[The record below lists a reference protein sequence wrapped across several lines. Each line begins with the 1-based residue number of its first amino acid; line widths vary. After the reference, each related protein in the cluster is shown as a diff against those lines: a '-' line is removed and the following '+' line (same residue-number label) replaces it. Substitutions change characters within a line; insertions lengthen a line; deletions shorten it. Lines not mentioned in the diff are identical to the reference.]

1 MLWKPQFTLPVEE
14 NLDELLHETVYTVEY
29 QDILII
35 VLNSTGHFEKQTEYI
50 EKKLKNSDAKWKIV
64 TSHHSVFSPAK
75 GRDFEYARKNWKP
88 LFDKYRVDL
97 VLNGHDHTYARG
109 HSPVKSSKIDE
120 NGNFNS
126 LYITSVSGPKQ
137 YSIEYEN
144 FIKYEEDGYKLG
156 KTGEQTQF
164 FQVISIEN
172 NQLTYDAYTT
182 LGDLYDRVVIKK
194 DFSTGIKNISD

>member
-1 MLWKPQFTLPVEE
+1 
-14 NLDELLHETVYTVEY
+14 
-29 QDILII
+29 
-35 VLNSTGHFEKQTEYI
+35 
-50 EKKLKNSDAKWKIV
+50 
-64 TSHHSVFSPAK
+64 
-75 GRDFEYARKNWKP
+75 
-88 LFDKYRVDL
+88 
-97 VLNGHDHTYARG
+97 
-109 HSPVKSSKIDE
+109 VKSSKIDE

-172 NQLTYDAYTT
+172 NKLIYDAYTT
-182 LGDLYDRVVIKK
+182 LGGLYDRVVITK

>member
-97 VLNGHDHTYARG
+97 VLNGHDHTYTRG

-137 YSIEYEN
+137 YSIENEN

>member
-1 MLWKPQFTLPVEE
+1 MK
-14 NLDELLHETVYTVEY
+14 
-29 QDILII
+29 
-35 VLNSTGHFEKQTEYI
+35 SKTEYI
-50 EKKLKNSDAKWKIV
+50 EKKLKNSTAKWKIV

-137 YSIEYEN
+137 YSIENEN
-144 FIKYEEDGYKLG
+144 FIKYEEDGYMLG

-164 FQVISIEN
+164 FQLISIEN

-182 LGDLYDRVVIKK
+182 LGDLYDRVIITK